1 MKKFYVIED
10 FIDTTSNS
18 FALKGTSPLDSEA
31 TEVTIA
37 SSANVLN
44 EIETQF
50 GERSIYVKETETPFT
65 DFTAMWTRWLLRR
78 GDQIAAAWQAL
89 NTEYKPLENYNRTET
104 HDGTEDLTHGEVV
117 THGGTDNRA
126 ITPAGD
132 TLTTTPGITTTV
144 TITPAE
150 TTKEIS
156 PAEVTTTITPAGTT
170 TETTPAEVTKTT
182 ENSKITGADA
192 SRTAES
198 SIYAFNSNAAVKVSE
213 GKETD
218 SSKTQEVTTQQNPE
232 SVTVTVNES
241 GSEAITM
248 QAAGSEVNTTQTA
261 GSEVTGYTGHDT
273 VQTTHTAGS
282 DNRTVNLSDT
292 HSGKDST
299 KTDLEIHAYGNIGVM
314 SSQQMLEM
322 EIKARQ
328 EDFIYRCILEFIN
341 LYTVYC

>member
-1 MKKFYVIED
+1 MKQFHIIED
-10 FIDTTSNS
+10 FLDLEDNS
-18 FALKGTSPLDSEA
+18 FALSGTSPLDGETYS
-31 TEVTIA
+31 IA
-37 SSANVLN
+37 SSADVLG
-44 EIETQF
+44 EISDNF
-50 GERSIYVKETETPFT
+50 GERCVYVAGDPMDAFA
-65 DFTAMWTRWLLRR
+65 DMWGRWVRRR

-89 NTEYKPLENYNRTET
+89 NTEYAPLENYNRTET

-117 THGGTDNRA
+117 THGGTDNRT

-132 TLTTTPGITTTV
+132 TVTTTPGITTTV

-156 PAEVTTTITPAGTT
+156 PAEVTTSITPAGTT
-170 TETTPAEVTKTT
+170 IETTPAEVTKTT
-182 ENSKITGADA
+182 KNSKITGADA

-198 SIYAFNSNAAVKVSE
+198 SIYAFNSNTAVKVSE

-218 SSKTQEVTTQQNPE
+218 NSESQEVTTQQNPE
-232 SVTVTVNES
+232 SVTVTVNDA

-248 QAAGSEVNTTQTA
+248 QTAGSEVNTTQTA

-273 VQTTHTAGS
+273 VQTTYTAGS

-299 KTDLEIHAYGNIGVM
+299 KTDLEIHAYGNIGTV
-314 SSQQMLEM
+314 SSQTMELQELEVR
-322 EIKARQ
+322 KN
-328 EDFIYRCILEFIN
+328 DFIYNCILEFIN